1 MEKIKYIILGS
12 LLGGGVMYL
21 FQNTPETDRPT
32 TTKIVE
38 VEKKISPQIE
48 KTPIQE
54 EEKENENNFFSSLT
68 KEVTKIAEEKKR
80 LKTPD
85 ELYEEQH
92 SSMDESEELEESDI
106 IDEEV
111 TPLEL
116 IEAEKNALTENT
128 YVALDRTL
136 MPKELEEEEL
146 ASLNRK
152 EENFSSEDDIPPME
166 VEQEDEFVEEKEAMP
181 DELKDLETYGDDSAP
196 TDLNEEMPL

>member
-1 MEKIKYIILGS
+1 
-12 LLGGGVMYL
+12 MYL
-21 FQNTPETDRPT
+21 FQNTPETDKPT

-38 VEKKISPQIE
+38 VEKKTSPQTE

-166 VEQEDEFVEEKEAMP
+166 VEQEDDFVEEKEAMP